1 MGAFNI
7 LHAVLTCPRCGWRGE
22 MEVEFRLGLRDQLKF
37 RLGDELTWAGGG
49 RRRPLRRPDG
59 GNEDGEGYVVCPGCE
74 KDFWV
79 VIGVRSDIISA
90 VEVDAARPGYGP

>member
-22 MEVEFRLGLRDQLKF
+22 MEVEFRLGPRDQLKF